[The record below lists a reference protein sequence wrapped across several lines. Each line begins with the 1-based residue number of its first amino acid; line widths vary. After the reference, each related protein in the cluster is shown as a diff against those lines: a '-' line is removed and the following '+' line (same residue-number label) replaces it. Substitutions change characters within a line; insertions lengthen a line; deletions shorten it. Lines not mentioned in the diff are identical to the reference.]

1 MRGTFVESEARQREE
16 AILVP
21 VLNEERA
28 IGPLLEELAPHA
40 EGRRLYLL
48 DSDSQDNTLAA
59 ARQAADALG
68 LDLQTVPCP
77 PGLAASI
84 RLGIECSEE
93 ERLAVLDGD
102 GQHDPKVL
110 EALFREL
117 QSGCDLAVGSRR
129 APGARVAPDWP
140 RHRRAATSAA
150 LGALRLGV
158 RCHGVQDPLSGCFAL
173 RRSAWQR
180 VAKRFETGGY
190 KFLLDFLAA
199 SRKLRVAEL
208 PLSFRARRSGAS
220 HLAFAVFWELLVSVV
235 RGLLH
240 GHMPR
245 RWISFCGVG
254 ALGTITDAT
263 LTGILHVLFGLPF
276 FLARPL
282 PILAAMTQSYLL
294 NNWLTFSDVRRRGAP
309 RLLRGWMLFAAS
321 VSIGASVNW
330 GVSSQSYAWGAPWPA
345 ALIAGILAG
354 VVINFL
360 AVKTIV
366 WRKGQASPL
375 RGALP

>member
-28 IGPLLEELAPHA
+28 IGPLLEELAPHVQ
-40 EGRRLYLL
+40 GRRLYLL

-180 VAKRFETGGY
+180 VSKRFETGGY

-220 HLAFAVFWELLVSVV
+220 HLAFAVFWELLVSAM

-240 GHMPR
+240 GRMPR

-294 NNWLTFSDVRRRGAP
+294 NNWLTFSDVRRRGGA

-375 RGALP
+375 RSALP